1 MSTLLTDTIINSPTT
16 GTVLTGTTLAAS
28 HLIPLINEGHINP
41 IIIESLQIVGYLT
54 TIIVGAFTIYGYIK
68 KNRKSKQ

>member
-1 MSTLLTDTIINSPTT
+1 MNTSVTDTIIESPTT

-41 IIIESLQIVGYLT
+41 IIIESLQVLGYTT
-54 TIIVGAFTIYGYIK
+54 TIIVGIFTIYGYIK
-68 KNRKSKQ
+68 KIRKSK